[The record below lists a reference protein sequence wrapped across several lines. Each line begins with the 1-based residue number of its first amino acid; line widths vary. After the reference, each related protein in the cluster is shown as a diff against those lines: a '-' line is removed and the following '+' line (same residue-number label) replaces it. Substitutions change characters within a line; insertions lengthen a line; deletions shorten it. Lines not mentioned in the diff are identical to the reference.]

1 MLKDLKINEKNA
13 LIFQLEQLFEH
24 DETSAI
30 IATLQRI
37 AERKAFSFTRNGRQD
52 YQTALRWQELAD
64 VLHAVRF
71 ELELAERQRSRL
83 TDI

>member
-1 MLKDLKINEKNA
+1 MLKELKSNEKSA
-13 LIFQLEQLFEH
+13 LIFQLEQLFEY

-37 AERKAFSFTRNGRQD
+37 AERKAFSFTRNGRRD
-52 YQTALRWQELAD
+52 YQTALRWQQLAD
-64 VLHAVRF
+64 ALDAVSL
-71 ELELAERQRSRL
+71 ELELAERQRSRH

>member
-1 MLKDLKINEKNA
+1 MLKELKPNEKSA
-13 LIFQLEQLFEH
+13 LIFQLEQLFEY

-52 YQTALRWQELAD
+52 YQTALRWQQLAD
-64 VLHAVRF
+64 ALDAVS
-71 ELELAERQRSRL
+71 LELSLADRQRSRH

>member
-1 MLKDLKINEKNA
+1 MLKELKPNEKSA
-13 LIFQLEQLFEH
+13 LIFQLEQLFEY

-37 AERKAFSFTRNGRQD
+37 AERKAFACTRNGRQD
-52 YQTALRWQELAD
+52 YQTALRWQQLAD
-64 VLHAVRF
+64 ALDAVSL
-71 ELELAERQRSRL
+71 ELELAERHRSRP

>member
-1 MLKDLKINEKNA
+1 MLKDLKINEKHA

-64 VLHAVRF
+64 ALHAVRF
-71 ELELAERQRSRL
+71 ELELAERQRSRP
-83 TDI
+83 TDF

>member
-1 MLKDLKINEKNA
+1 MLKDLKINEKHA
-13 LIFQLEQLFEH
+13 LIFQLEQLFEY

-52 YQTALRWQELAD
+52 YQTALRWQELA
-64 VLHAVRF
+64 
-71 ELELAERQRSRL
+71 ERQRSRP
-83 TDI
+83 TDF